1 LTPIP
6 RAAILTDLA
15 STSGVPRNMSQAPLE
30 EPRVDEPSPEVAMES
45 LLLVR
50 AGGRLFAL
58 PLDLVQEVLPLRPIT
73 PVPGADSAVA
83 GIANVRGRVIAIV
96 DLAAALR
103 LTATGLGP
111 DHRLIVLDQR
121 GRQVGIGVVDV
132 VRIARLP
139 ADAIIQAA
147 ADPAK
152 LSWLRGTVS
161 LQPEPIDV
169 VDTDQL
175 LDSVLG

>member
-1 LTPIP
+1 
-6 RAAILTDLA
+6 
-15 STSGVPRNMSQAPLE
+15 MSQAPLE
-30 EPRVDEPSPEVAMES
+30 EPRADEPSPEVATES

-58 PLDLVQEVLPLRPIT
+58 SLDLVQEVLPLRPIT
-73 PVPGADSAVA
+73 PVPGADAAVA
-83 GIANVRGRVIAIV
+83 GIANVRGRVIAVV

-103 LTATGLGP
+103 LDATGLGP
-111 DHRLIVLDQR
+111 DHRLLVLDHR

-132 VRIARLP
+132 ARIARLP
-139 ADAIIQAA
+139 ADEIIPAA
-147 ADPAK
+147 ADHTNP
-152 LSWLRGTVS
+152 SWLRGNVS

-169 VDTDQL
+169 VDTDRL